1 MKTIDQLDVKGKRI
15 LLRVDYNVPLRE
27 DGGVANNQR
36 IVATLPTLRS
46 ILDRGGRAVLLS
58 HLGRP
63 KPGLESTL
71 SLRPVAREL
80 SLALGREVQFI
91 DQTVGPMAFAA
102 TKALRDGEVLL
113 LENVRFFAGEE
124 AGDPEF
130 AAQLAELGDAYVND
144 AFGTAHRAHASTAV
158 IASSFKGRAAFGMV
172 MANEIK
178 NVDRVLASP
187 ERPAVAVVGGSKVSS
202 KIIILERLLDR
213 VDALLIGGGMAFTF
227 LKAQGAEVGSS
238 LVEDEHLETARQIM
252 NSAQEKGVEIHLPS
266 DVVAADRFAP
276 DAKTLVVASNAIPK
290 DWMGL
295 DIGPETIAA
304 YAGVVGRAKTL
315 LWNGPMGVFE
325 MDAFAAGTRDLGEA
339 IARATESGR
348 LFSLVGGGD
357 SVAAV
362 EQFELSDRVSYVS
375 TGGGAML
382 EYLEGRVLPGIQAVL
397 DAE

>member
-91 DQTVGPMAFAA
+91 DQTVGPMAVAA

-290 DWMGL
+290 DWMGC

-325 MDAFAAGTRDLGEA
+325 MDAFAVGTRELGEA
-339 IARATESGR
+339 IAKATESGR

>member
-63 KPGLESTL
+63 KPGLEPTL

-91 DQTVGPMAFAA
+91 DQTVGPMAVAA

-158 IASSFKGRAAFGMV
+158 VASSFKGRAAFGMV

-339 IARATESGR
+339 IAKATESGR

-382 EYLEGRVLPGIQAVL
+382 EYLEGHVLPGIQAVL

>member
-27 DGGVANNQR
+27 DGEVANNQR
-36 IVATLPTLRS
+36 IIATIPTLRS

-63 KPGLESTL
+63 KSGNDPKL

-80 SLALGREVQFI
+80 SLALDREVQFV
-91 DQTVGPMAFAA
+91 DQTVGPMAVAA
-102 TKALRDGEVLL
+102 TKALCDGEVLL

-178 NVDRVLASP
+178 NVDRVLASR
-187 ERPAVAVVGGSKVSS
+187 EKPAVAVVGGSKVSS
-202 KIIILERLLDR
+202 KIVILERLLDR

-238 LVEDEHLETARQIM
+238 LVEDEHLQTALQIV
-252 NSAQEKGVEIHLPS
+252 NSAKEKGVEIHLPA

-290 DWMGL
+290 GWMGL
-295 DIGPETIAA
+295 DVGPETIAA
-304 YAGVVGRAKTL
+304 YAAAVGRAKTL

-382 EYLEGRVLPGIQAVL
+382 EYLEGRVLPGIQAVM

>member
-36 IVATLPTLRS
+36 IIATLPTLRS

-80 SLALGREVQFI
+80 SLALGREVQFL
-91 DQTVGPMAFAA
+91 DQTVGPMAVAA
-102 TKALRDGEVLL
+102 TKALCDGEVLL

-202 KIIILERLLDR
+202 KIVILERLLDR

-252 NSAQEKGVEIHLPS
+252 NSAREKGVEIHLPS

-290 DWMGL
+290 GWMGL

-304 YAGVVGRAKTL
+304 YGGVVGRAKTL

-325 MDAFAAGTRDLGEA
+325 MDAFAAGTRELGEA
-339 IARATESGR
+339 IAKATESGR

>member
-63 KPGLESTL
+63 KTGLEPTL

-91 DQTVGPMAFAA
+91 DQTVGPMAVAA

-158 IASSFKGRAAFGMV
+158 VASSFKGRAAFGMV

-187 ERPAVAVVGGSKVSS
+187 EKPAVAVVGGSKVSS
-202 KIIILERLLDR
+202 KIVILERLLDR

-252 NSAQEKGVEIHLPS
+252 NSAREKGVEIHLPS

-276 DAKTLVVASNAIPK
+276 DAKTLEVASNAIPK
-290 DWMGL
+290 GWMGL

-325 MDAFAAGTRDLGEA
+325 MDAFAAGTRELGEA
-339 IARATESGR
+339 IAKATESGR

>member
-63 KPGLESTL
+63 KLGLESTL

-91 DQTVGPMAFAA
+91 DQTVGPMAVAA
-102 TKALRDGEVLL
+102 TKALCDGEVLL

-202 KIIILERLLDR
+202 KIVILERLLDR

-238 LVEDEHLETARQIM
+238 LVEDEHLQTARQIM
-252 NSAQEKGVEIHLPS
+252 NSAQEKGVDIHLPV

-325 MDAFAAGTRDLGEA
+325 MDAFAAGTRELGEA
-339 IARATESGR
+339 IAKATESGR

>member
-91 DQTVGPMAFAA
+91 DQTVGPMAVAA

-290 DWMGL
+290 DWIGL

>member
-91 DQTVGPMAFAA
+91 DQTVGPMAVAA

-325 MDAFAAGTRDLGEA
+325 MDAFAAGTRELGEA
-339 IARATESGR
+339 IAKATESGR

>member
-1 MKTIDQLDVKGKRI
+1 MKTIDQIDVKGKRI
-15 LLRVDYNVPLRE
+15 LLRVDYNVPLQE

-46 ILDRGGRAVLLS
+46 ILDRGGRAVLIS

-91 DQTVGPMAFAA
+91 DQTVGPMAVAA
-102 TKALRDGEVLL
+102 TKSLRDGEVLL

-202 KIIILERLLDR
+202 KIVILERLLDR

-325 MDAFAAGTRDLGEA
+325 MDAFAAGTRELGEA
-339 IARATESGR
+339 IAKATESGR

-375 TGGGAML
+375 TGGGALL
-382 EYLEGRVLPGIQAVL
+382 EYFEGKVLPGVQAIE
-397 DAE
+397 D

>member
-36 IVATLPTLRS
+36 IIATLPTLRS

-91 DQTVGPMAFAA
+91 DQTVGPMAVAA

-325 MDAFAAGTRDLGEA
+325 MDAFAAGTRELGEA
-339 IARATESGR
+339 IAKATESGR

>member
-36 IVATLPTLRS
+36 IIATLPTLRS

>member
-15 LLRVDYNVPLRE
+15 LLRVDYNVPLLE

-91 DQTVGPMAFAA
+91 DQTVGPMAVAA

-178 NVDRVLASP
+178 NVDRVLASS
-187 ERPAVAVVGGSKVSS
+187 EKPAVAVVGGSKVSS
-202 KIIILERLLDR
+202 KIVILERLLDR
-213 VDALLIGGGMAFTF
+213 VDALLVGGGMAFTF

-238 LVEDEHLETARQIM
+238 LVEDEHLQTARQIM
-252 NSAQEKGVEIHLPS
+252 NSAQEKGVGIHLPV

-276 DAKTLVVASNAIPK
+276 DTKTLVVASNAIPK
-290 DWMGL
+290 GWMGL

-304 YAGVVGRAKTL
+304 YSAVVGRAKTL

-382 EYLEGRVLPGIQAVL
+382 EYLEGHILPGIQAVL

>member
-36 IVATLPTLRS
+36 IIATLPTLRS

-80 SLALGREVQFI
+80 SLALGREVQFL
-91 DQTVGPMAFAA
+91 DQTVGPMAVAA
-102 TKALRDGEVLL
+102 TKALCDGEVLL

-187 ERPAVAVVGGSKVSS
+187 EKPAVAVVGGSKVSS
-202 KIIILERLLDR
+202 KIVILERLLDR

-252 NSAQEKGVEIHLPS
+252 NSAREKGVEIHLPS

-290 DWMGL
+290 GWMGL

-304 YAGVVGRAKTL
+304 YGGVVGRAKTL

-325 MDAFAAGTRDLGEA
+325 MDAFAAGTRELGEA
-339 IARATESGR
+339 IAKATESGR

>member
-1 MKTIDQLDVKGKRI
+1 MKTIDRLNVKGKRI

-91 DQTVGPMAFAA
+91 DQTVGPMAVAA

-252 NSAQEKGVEIHLPS
+252 NSAREKGVEIHLPS

-290 DWMGL
+290 DWIGL

>member
-27 DGGVANNQR
+27 DGEVANNQR

-63 KPGLESTL
+63 KPGFEPKL

-80 SLALGREVQFI
+80 SLALGRDVQFV
-91 DQTVGPMAFAA
+91 DQTVGPMAVAA

-158 IASSFKGRAAFGMV
+158 VASSFKSRAAFGMV

-178 NVDRVLASP
+178 NVDRVLASR
-187 ERPAVAVVGGSKVSS
+187 EKPAVAVVGGSKVSS
-202 KIIILERLLDR
+202 KIVILERLLDR

-238 LVEDEHLETARQIM
+238 LVEDEHLQTARQIM
-252 NSAQEKGVEIHLPS
+252 NSAKEKGVEIHLPL

-276 DAKTLVVASNAIPK
+276 DANTLVVASNAIPK
-290 DWMGL
+290 GWMGL
-295 DIGPETIAA
+295 DIGPETVADYAA
-304 YAGVVGRAKTL
+304 VVGGAKTL

-325 MDAFAAGTRDLGEA
+325 FDSFAAGTRDLGEA
-339 IARATESGR
+339 IAQATESGR

-362 EQFELSDRVSYVS
+362 EQFELTDRVSYVS

>member
-1 MKTIDQLDVKGKRI
+1 MKTIDQLNVKGKRI

-36 IVATLPTLRS
+36 IIATLPTLRS

-91 DQTVGPMAFAA
+91 DQTVGPMAVAA

-252 NSAQEKGVEIHLPS
+252 NSAREKGVEIHLPS

>member
-15 LLRVDYNVPLRE
+15 LLRVDYNVPLKE
-27 DGGVANNQR
+27 DGDVANNQR
-36 IVATLPTLRS
+36 IISTLPTLRS

-63 KPGLESTL
+63 KPGQESKF

-91 DQTVGPMAFAA
+91 DQTVGPMAVAA
-102 TKALRDGEVLL
+102 TKALHDGEVLL

-178 NVDRVLASP
+178 NVDRVLASR
-187 ERPAVAVVGGSKVSS
+187 EKPAVAVVGGSKVSS
-202 KIIILERLLDR
+202 KIVILERLLDR
-213 VDALLIGGGMAFTF
+213 VDVLLIGGGMAFTF

-238 LVEDEHLETARQIM
+238 LVEDEHLQTALQIM
-252 NSAQEKGVEIHLPS
+252 NSAKEKGVEIHLPA

-290 DWMGL
+290 GWMGL

-304 YAGVVGRAKTL
+304 YAAVVGRAKTL

-382 EYLEGRVLPGIQAVL
+382 EYLEGHVLPGIQAVL

>member
-36 IVATLPTLRS
+36 IIATLPTLRS

-63 KPGLESTL
+63 KPGLEPTL

-91 DQTVGPMAFAA
+91 DQTVGPMAVAA

-325 MDAFAAGTRDLGEA
+325 MDAFAAGTRELGEA
-339 IARATESGR
+339 IAKATESGR

>member
-36 IVATLPTLRS
+36 IIATLPTLRS

-91 DQTVGPMAFAA
+91 DQTVGPMAVAA

-339 IARATESGR
+339 IAKATESGR

>member
-27 DGGVANNQR
+27 DGEVANNQR

-63 KPGLESTL
+63 KPGFEPKL

-80 SLALGREVQFI
+80 SLALGREVQFV
-91 DQTVGPMAFAA
+91 DQTVGPMAVAA
-102 TKALRDGEVLL
+102 TKALLDGEVLL

-124 AGDPEF
+124 AGDPLF

-158 IASSFKGRAAFGMV
+158 VASSFKGRAAFGEV

-178 NVDRVLASP
+178 NVDRVLASR
-187 ERPAVAVVGGSKVSS
+187 EKPAVAVVGGSKVSS
-202 KIIILERLLDR
+202 KIVILERLLDR

-238 LVEDEHLETARQIM
+238 LVEDEHLQTARQIM
-252 NSAQEKGVEIHLPS
+252 NSAKEKGVEIHLPL

-276 DAKTLVVASNAIPK
+276 DANTRVVASNAIPRG
-290 DWMGL
+290 WMGL
-295 DIGPETIAA
+295 DIGPETVADYAA
-304 YAGVVGRAKTL
+304 VVGGAKTL

-325 MDAFAAGTRDLGEA
+325 FDSFAAGTRDLGEA
-339 IARATESGR
+339 IAQATESGR

-362 EQFELSDRVSYVS
+362 EQFELTDRVSYVS

-382 EYLEGRVLPGIQAVL
+382 EYLEGRVLPGIQAVF

>member
-1 MKTIDQLDVKGKRI
+1 MKTIDQLNVKGKRI

-91 DQTVGPMAFAA
+91 DQTVGPMAVAA

-339 IARATESGR
+339 IAKATESGR

>member
-1 MKTIDQLDVKGKRI
+1 MKTIDQIDVKGKRI

-46 ILDRGGRAVLLS
+46 ILDRGGRAVLIS

-91 DQTVGPMAFAA
+91 DQTVGPMAVAA
-102 TKALRDGEVLL
+102 TKSLRDGEVLL
-113 LENVRFFAGEE
+113 LENVRFFADEE

-202 KIIILERLLDR
+202 KIVILERLLDR

-325 MDAFAAGTRDLGEA
+325 MDAFAAGTRELGEA
-339 IARATESGR
+339 IAKATESGR

>member
-1 MKTIDQLDVKGKRI
+1 MKTIDQLNVKGKRI

-91 DQTVGPMAFAA
+91 DQTVGPMAVAA

-325 MDAFAAGTRDLGEA
+325 MDAFAAGTRELGEA

>member
-91 DQTVGPMAFAA
+91 DQTVGPMAVAA

-252 NSAQEKGVEIHLPS
+252 NSAREKGVEIHLPS

-339 IARATESGR
+339 IAKATVSGR

-397 DAE
+397 DAD

>member
-63 KPGLESTL
+63 KPGLEPTL

-91 DQTVGPMAFAA
+91 DQTVGPMAVAA
-102 TKALRDGEVLL
+102 TKALSDGEVLL

-158 IASSFKGRAAFGMV
+158 VASSFKGRAAFGMV

-187 ERPAVAVVGGSKVSS
+187 EKPAVAVVGGSKVSS
-202 KIIILERLLDR
+202 KIVILERLLDR

-252 NSAQEKGVEIHLPS
+252 NSAREKGVEIHMPS

-290 DWMGL
+290 GWMGL

-304 YAGVVGRAKTL
+304 YAGVVVRAKTL

-325 MDAFAAGTRDLGEA
+325 MDAFAAGTRELGEA
-339 IARATESGR
+339 IAKATESGR

-362 EQFELSDRVSYVS
+362 EQFELTDRVSYVS

>member
-91 DQTVGPMAFAA
+91 DQTVGPMAVAA

-113 LENVRFFAGEE
+113 LENVRFFSGEE

-202 KIIILERLLDR
+202 KIVILERLLDR

-252 NSAQEKGVEIHLPS
+252 NSAREKGVEIHLPS

-339 IARATESGR
+339 IAKATESGR

>member
-91 DQTVGPMAFAA
+91 DQTVGPMAVAA

-325 MDAFAAGTRDLGEA
+325 MDAFAAGTRELGEA

>member
-63 KPGLESTL
+63 KPGLEPTL

-91 DQTVGPMAFAA
+91 DQTVGPMAVAA
-102 TKALRDGEVLL
+102 TKALSDGEVLL

-124 AGDPEF
+124 AGDFEF

-158 IASSFKGRAAFGMV
+158 VASSFKGRAAFGMV

-187 ERPAVAVVGGSKVSS
+187 EKPAVAVVGGSKVSS
-202 KIIILERLLDR
+202 KIVILERLLDR

-252 NSAQEKGVEIHLPS
+252 NSAREKGVEIHLPS

-276 DAKTLVVASNAIPK
+276 DAKTLEVASNAIPK
-290 DWMGL
+290 GWMGL

-325 MDAFAAGTRDLGEA
+325 MDAFAAGTRELGEA
-339 IARATESGR
+339 IAKTTESGR

-362 EQFELSDRVSYVS
+362 EQFELSGRVSYVS

-382 EYLEGRVLPGIQAVL
+382 EYLEGRVLPGFQAVL

>member
-91 DQTVGPMAFAA
+91 DQTVGPMAVAA

-295 DIGPETIAA
+295 DIGPETLAA

>member
-15 LLRVDYNVPLRE
+15 LLRVDYNVPLLE

-36 IVATLPTLRS
+36 IIATLPTLRS

-63 KPGLESTL
+63 KPGQGSKF

-91 DQTVGPMAFAA
+91 DQTVGPMAVAA

-130 AAQLAELGDAYVND
+130 ATQLAELGDAYVND

-178 NVDRVLASP
+178 NVDRVLASR
-187 ERPAVAVVGGSKVSS
+187 EKPAVAVVGGSKVSS
-202 KIIILERLLDR
+202 KIVILERLLDR

-238 LVEDEHLETARQIM
+238 LVEDEHLQTALQIM
-252 NSAQEKGVEIHLPS
+252 NSAKEKGVEIHLPA

-276 DAKTLVVASNAIPK
+276 DAKTLGVASNAIPK
-290 DWMGL
+290 GWMGL
-295 DIGPETIAA
+295 DIGPKTIAA
-304 YAGVVGRAKTL
+304 YAAVVGRAKTL

-325 MDAFAAGTRDLGEA
+325 MDAFAAGTRELGEA

>member
-91 DQTVGPMAFAA
+91 DQTVGPMAVAA
-102 TKALRDGEVLL
+102 TKAMRDGEVLL

-158 IASSFKGRAAFGMV
+158 IASRFKGRAAFGMV

-202 KIIILERLLDR
+202 KIVILERLLGR

-252 NSAQEKGVEIHLPS
+252 NSAREKGVEIHLPS

-304 YAGVVGRAKTL
+304 YAAVVGRAKTL

-339 IARATESGR
+339 IAKATESGR

>member
-63 KPGLESTL
+63 KPGLEPTL

>member
-36 IVATLPTLRS
+36 IIATLPTLRS

-339 IARATESGR
+339 IAKATESGR

-362 EQFELSDRVSYVS
+362 DQFELSDRVSYVS